1 MILLLFNL
9 SFVTFFYSLVP
20 HFLFFAG
27 IHYPLPFLAVSLSN
41 TCSSLPLHSPACVTF
56 SFINVISFPHSSTLS
71 IPLSFSHHYLFFHY
85 LLFVS
90 PIIIY
95 YFTISFSFSHHYI
108 LFYSPI
114 FLLPSLSNLLLS
126 PFLSP
131 TIIYSFL
138 SSFLFL
144 SLSILSLSP
153 FLSHI
158 TYSFTISLNVF
169 NSKIFPYK
177 IFLVFP
183 FASKLVSNFSGSA
196 LAIFS
201 LSA

>member
-71 IPLSFSHHYLFFHY
+71 ISLSFSHHYLFFHY

-95 YFTISFSFSHHYI
+95 YFTISFSFSHHYL

-131 TIIYSFL
+131 TIIYSFTI
-138 SSFLFL
+138 SFL
-144 SLSILSLSP
+144 SP
-153 FLSHI
+153 I
-158 TYSFTISLNVF
+158 IIYSFTISFSFSHYLF
-169 NSKIFPYK
+169 FHHLPKCLQFE
-177 IFLVFP
+177 
-183 FASKLVSNFSGSA
+183 NFS
-196 LAIFS
+196 L
-201 LSA
+201 